1 MKNKSLKQSLR
12 IGFVYFLLSALLLS
26 AVFLSYLLRA
36 ADTSFMDAGG
46 WLYYLASCLS
56 HAALF
61 AAVPFLLLYLPSALL
76 GLRPKWSGTL
86 MCIGEVLV
94 VTTFVVDVFVYS
106 IYHFHINGLVVDLLT
121 GPGATEIFV
130 FSPWLYAKILL
141 YFATIVAL
149 CAGLLWLS
157 FRLSRLVVRRLWLKG
172 LLTLLLVTLLAQ
184 GMHIFSA
191 ATLKRSVLEST
202 EYLPYYFPLRMNS
215 TFEKLGWIDGDALA
229 LVQFSSGGTNV
240 AYPLHPL
247 EVAQRDSLPNIV
259 IIGVDSWNY
268 RTMTPECT
276 PNISHFADSA
286 QYYTQHISS
295 SNGTRGGLF
304 GLFTGVSSYYW
315 DSFEYANL
323 QPLLVTELLRQGY
336 QVQAYPSATF
346 ANPPFAKMLFSGVD
360 GLNVTTEGKSVYD
373 RDCQLTRNF
382 IRDVE
387 QYDRQR
393 PFFSFL
399 FYDLPHAIE
408 LPDDKLY
415 HFQPSWKFA
424 DYTQLSND
432 LDPTPFFNLY
442 RNCVWEVDSL
452 AGLAIDAL
460 KRKGLLRNTV
470 VIITGDHGQEFN
482 ENHKN
487 YWGHWANYSR
497 PQTGVPLVYYYPGC
511 RPGRQQHRTTH
522 YDVSAT
528 LLKQWLGVTNPTDDY
543 SMGRLLEDTAPRDW
557 HVVGNDLFYAFI
569 LTDGTIVEKRGAGN
583 VVVFDKQM
591 NQLSDYPLN
600 ARQLN
605 DAIIRL
611 NRFYKK

>member
-1 MKNKSLKQSLR
+1 MKRKESLR
-12 IGFVYFLLSALLLS
+12 TGFIYYLLCTALLGV
-26 AVFLSYLLRA
+26 VFLTYLLRA
-36 ADTSFMDAGG
+36 ADLSFMDAGG
-46 WLYYLASCLS
+46 WTYYVASCLS

-61 AAVPFLLLYLPSALL
+61 AALPFLLLWLPTALM
-76 GLRPKWSGTL
+76 GMRPKWSGTL

-94 VTTFVVDVFVYS
+94 VTGFVVDLFVYG
-106 IYHFHINGLVVDLLT
+106 IYHFHINGLVIDLLT

-130 FSPWLYAKILL
+130 FSGWLYLKIALYLL
-141 YFATIVAL
+141 TIIAV
-149 CAGLLWLS
+149 CAALLWIA
-157 FRLSRLVVRRLWLKG
+157 FRLSKLRTKHLWRNG
-172 LLTLLLVTLLAQ
+172 LLTLLGITLLAQ
-184 GMHIFSA
+184 ALHIWSA
-191 ATLKRSVLEST
+191 ATMKRSVLECT

-215 TFEKLGWIDGDALA
+215 TFEKLGWIDADALA
-229 LVQFSSGGTNV
+229 LVQFQDGGASV
-240 AYPLHPL
+240 AYPLQPL
-247 EVAQRDSLPNIV
+247 QVESPDSLPNIV
-259 IIGVDSWNY
+259 LIGIDSWNY

-286 QYYTQHISS
+286 QYYTQHFSS
-295 SNGTRGGLF
+295 SNGTRGGVF

-323 QPLLVTELLRQGY
+323 QPLLITELLKQGY
-336 QVQAYPSATF
+336 QVQAYASATL
-346 ANPPFAKMLFSGVD
+346 ANPPFAKMLFSGVE
-360 GLNVTTEGKSVYD
+360 GLNVTTEGKTVYD

-382 IRDVE
+382 VNDVAH
-387 QYDRQR
+387 YDGNK

-408 LPDDKLY
+408 LSEDKLY
-415 HFQPSWKFA
+415 HFQPSWKYA
-424 DYTQLSND
+424 DYTKLSND
-432 LDPTPFFNLY
+432 MDPTPFFNLY

-452 AGLAIDAL
+452 IGEAIGAL
-460 KRKGLLRNTV
+460 KQKELLRNTV
-470 VIITGDHGQEFN
+470 IIITGDHGQEFN

-497 PQTGVPLVYYYPGC
+497 PQTGVPFIYYYPGC
-511 RPGRQQHRTTH
+511 TPGRLNHRTTH

-528 LLKQWLGVTNPTDDY
+528 LLSQWLGVKNPTDDF
-543 SMGRLLEDTAPRDW
+543 SMGRLLNDTTARDW
-557 HVVGNDLFYAFI
+557 HVVGNDLFYAF
-569 LTDGTIVEKRGAGN
+569 LLNDGTIVEKRGAGN
-583 VVVFDKQM
+583 VVVFDSQM